1 MGNPDEPAA
10 EFLLLIIGADGR
22 HGLQKRLLKDLS
34 SLLPV
39 AKHMK
44 RQAQDITI
52 VTVYQLLESLT
63 IATLS
68 LLDEESIFLVGS
80 RSF

>member
-1 MGNPDEPAA
+1 
-10 EFLLLIIGADGR
+10 
-22 HGLQKRLLKDLS
+22 
-34 SLLPV
+34 
-39 AKHMK
+39 MK
-44 RQAQDITI
+44 RQAQDIAI

-68 LLDEESIFLVGS
+68 LLDEESVFLVGS